1 MSTFQKSSFTTQY
14 LHPDQQLGVWKESID
29 ALFDVT
35 PAPQSSSS
43 RCHTSVTSFLID
55 NQFMFSGC
63 STHAQRF
70 ERQPLR
76 VARDD
81 LDYYVVQTHLSGA
94 QEITHGSAKVSCKP
108 GDLLVLDMADKHEA
122 TTTAFTQRSL
132 VIPRHMLTPHLS
144 DPDSQAGRVLKAASP
159 LTALAVNHIKTA
171 FNLLSDM
178 TEEEAQQL
186 IKPTVLLVAGALNGS
201 LERVPDSGAALTFS
215 LLAQAKVEIEN
226 NLQRNINVDKLC
238 ASLKHS
244 RSALYRLFEPIGG
257 IRAYIQER
265 RLRRSAQELLSDKL
279 SNKRICDIAYTW
291 GFASEAHYSRAFRLR
306 FGMTP
311 SEAKAYLPETY
322 PADHEAIRTEV
333 GDRDYERWL
342 SETLRM

>member
-132 VIPRHMLTPHLS
+132 VIPRHML
-144 DPDSQAGRVLKAASP
+144 R
-159 LTALAVNHIKTA
+159 
-171 FNLLSDM
+171 
-178 TEEEAQQL
+178 
-186 IKPTVLLVAGALNGS
+186 
-201 LERVPDSGAALTFS
+201 
-215 LLAQAKVEIEN
+215 
-226 NLQRNINVDKLC
+226 
-238 ASLKHS
+238 
-244 RSALYRLFEPIGG
+244 
-257 IRAYIQER
+257 
-265 RLRRSAQELLSDKL
+265 
-279 SNKRICDIAYTW
+279 RICLIQTARQD
-291 GFASEAHYSRAFRLR
+291 GCSRQL
-306 FGMTP
+306 
-311 SEAKAYLPETY
+311 
-322 PADHEAIRTEV
+322 HH
-333 GDRDYERWL
+333 
-342 SETLRM
+342 